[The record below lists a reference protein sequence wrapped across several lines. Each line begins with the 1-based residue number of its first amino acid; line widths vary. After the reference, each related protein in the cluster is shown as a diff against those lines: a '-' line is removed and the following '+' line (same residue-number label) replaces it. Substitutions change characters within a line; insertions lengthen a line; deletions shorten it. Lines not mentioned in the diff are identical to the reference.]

1 MNLNIIIMPTV
12 GALIG
17 WLTNWLAIKLIFR
30 PHEPIMIPFMGIKI
44 QGLIPKRRD
53 EIASILGK
61 TIEQEL
67 IPAGDILDKT
77 LSPQA
82 KREIVIIV
90 KNSLLERL
98 KNRINFLPSVLK
110 GAMLNFAEDF
120 IEKEID
126 SFVQDSS
133 EEIIEMIK
141 NKMCIGEIVEEKI
154 LSYELSELESIIL
167 KISST
172 ELKHIELLG
181 GIIGFII
188 GLGQFFMLYILR

>member
-1 MNLNIIIMPTV
+1 MDINLIIMPIV

-17 WLTNWLAIKLIFR
+17 WLTNRLAIKLIFR
-30 PHEPIMIPFMGIKI
+30 PHNPIKIPLFNTKI

-53 EIASILGK
+53 EIAAILGV

-67 IPAGDILDKT
+67 IPAGEILEKT

-82 KREIVIIV
+82 KREIIIIV

-98 KNRINFLPSVLK
+98 NNRINFLPLILK
-110 GAMLNFAEDF
+110 DVMLNFAEDY

-126 SFVQDSS
+126 SFVNESS
-133 EEIIEMIK
+133 IELTEAIK
-141 NKMCIGEIVEEKI
+141 KKMCIGEMVEEKI
-154 LSYELSELESIIL
+154 LSYELSELETIIL
-167 KISST
+167 KVSST
-172 ELKHIELLG
+172 ELKHIEILG

-188 GLGQFFMLYILR
+188 GLGQFFISHVLK